1 MKRFYQA
8 VETECQAPARFDNA
22 LRLRMFWL
30 MLVSIAVVLFALI
43 GPFAANALTQR
54 CFDNPQQAVDALIDA
69 VRHDDEQA
77 LLALFGADADN
88 LISSGDPV
96 ADQRGRD
103 HFLTAT
109 EQKIALEEVD
119 ETRRTVII
127 GERNYPF
134 PIPLVLQN
142 GGWRFDTPAGI
153 DELLN
158 RRIGRNELHTIK
170 VLNAYNAAQREYAA
184 MMREEGVP
192 VFARYLASHDGAKD
206 GLYWPQE
213 DDLPESPFGPL
224 IAKATAKGYHSG
236 EEGGFADPFFGYY
249 YTILTAQGSHA
260 EGGAFDYIV
269 NDKMV
274 LGFALIAYP
283 AKYGAS
289 GIMTFMINQSGQ
301 IYEKDL
307 GPETAAIA
315 SAVTAFDPDSSW
327 QLYREPAGESA
338 R

>member
-1 MKRFYQA
+1 MKRFDQT
-8 VETECQAPARFDNA
+8 VQIEFPLPAQFSA
-22 LRLRMFWL
+22 TLWL
-30 MLVSIAVVLFALI
+30 LLVFIAVVLFALI
-43 GPFAANALTQR
+43 GPFEAKALTQR
-54 CFDNPQQAVDALIDA
+54 CFANPQQAVDALVEA
-69 VRHDDEQA
+69 ARHDDEEA
-77 LLALFGADADN
+77 LLALFGRDADA

-103 HFLTAT
+103 RFLAVS
-109 EQKIALEEVD
+109 EQKVALEEVD
-119 ETRRTVII
+119 EAQRIVII

-184 MMREEGVP
+184 MMREEGVS

-236 EEGGFADPFFGYY
+236 EEGSFADPFFGYY
-249 YTILTAQGSHA
+249 YTILTAQGPHA

-283 AKYGAS
+283 AKYAAS

-315 SAVTAFDPDSSW
+315 SEVTVFDPDSSW
-327 QLYREPAGESA
+327 QLYREPGGESA

>member
-1 MKRFYQA
+1 MKQFCQTA
-8 VETECQAPARFDNA
+8 QVESRLSAPWCRSRWSVFSA
-22 LRLRMFWL
+22 LRM
-30 MLVSIAVVLFALI
+30 VSLAVVIFSLS
-43 GPFAANALTQR
+43 GPCEAGDLPQR
-54 CFDNPQQAVDALIDA
+54 GFHSPEQAVDALLA
-69 VRHDDEQA
+69 ASRADDNEA
-77 LLALFGADADN
+77 LLALFGPDADM

-103 HFLTAT
+103 RFLAAS
-109 EQKIALEEVD
+109 EQKVALEEVD
-119 ETRRTVII
+119 ETQRVLII

-134 PIPLVLQN
+134 PLPLVLQN
-142 GGWRFDTPAGI
+142 GEWFFDTAAGL

-158 RRIGRNELHTIK
+158 RRIGRNELRTIK
-170 VLNAYNAAQREYAA
+170 VMQAYTEAQREYAA
-184 MMREEGVP
+184 MTREDGVA
-192 VFARYLASHDGAKD
+192 VFARYLASHEGGKD

-213 DDLPESPFGPL
+213 ENGVESPFGPL
-224 IAKATAKGYHSG
+224 IAKATAKGYHAG
-236 EEGGFADPFFGYY
+236 EEDGFADPFFGYY
-249 YTILTAQGSHA
+249 YTILTAQGPHA

-307 GPETAAIA
+307 GAETAAIA
-315 SAVTAFDPDSSW
+315 SEVTVFDPDSSW
-327 QLYREPAGESA
+327 QLYREPGGESE